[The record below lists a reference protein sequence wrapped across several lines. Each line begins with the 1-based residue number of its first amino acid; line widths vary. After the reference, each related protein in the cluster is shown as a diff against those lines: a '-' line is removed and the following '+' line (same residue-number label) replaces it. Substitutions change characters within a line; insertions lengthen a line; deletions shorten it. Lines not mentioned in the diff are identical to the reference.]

1 MTMRIAVAS
10 GKGGTGKTTLSVNL
24 AALLADG
31 GQAVRLLDADV
42 EEPNCHLF
50 LRPQDESGSPVEVL
64 IPLIDD
70 ERCTACRTCADVCA
84 FNAIT
89 VIGASVL
96 VFPELCHSCGAC
108 TMLCPESAIRED
120 GRVTGEIRRGMV
132 VRPDGGHF
140 ELVTGVLT
148 IGEAKAVPV
157 TKDVLATACEG
168 AMDVVLIDAPPGTSC
183 PVIESVR
190 GSDLV
195 VLVTE
200 PTPFGLND
208 LRLAVEMVRA
218 LGLRAV
224 VAVNRVGVGD
234 DRVRRYCADEG
245 LEIVLELPDD
255 RRVAEAYSRGEL
267 LVDAL
272 PGLRGELRQAWQRIA
287 AAAVAEEVRS

>member
-1 MTMRIAVAS
+1 MTMRVAVAS

-24 AALLADG
+24 AAMLADQG
-31 GQAVRLLDADV
+31 RRVRLLDADV
-42 EEPNCHLF
+42 EEPDCHLF
-50 LRPQDESGSPVEVL
+50 LQPRDESGSPVEVL
-64 IPLIDD
+64 VPAVDD
-70 ERCTACRTCADVCA
+70 ERCTACRACADVCA
-84 FNAIT
+84 FHAIT
-89 VIGASVL
+89 VIGPSVL

-108 TMLCPESAIRED
+108 TMFCPEAAIREE
-120 GRVTGEIRRGMV
+120 GRVTGEIRRGTV

-148 IGEAKAVPV
+148 IGEAKPVPV
-157 TKDVLATACEG
+157 TKAVVAAADAVS
-168 AMDVVLIDAPPGTSC
+168 DVVLIDAPPGTSC

-218 LGLRAV
+218 LGLHAV
-224 VAVNRVGVGD
+224 VAVNRFGLGD
-234 DRVRRYCADEG
+234 DQVQRYCADEG

-255 RRVAEAYSRGEL
+255 RRVAEASSRGEL

-272 PGLRGELRQAWQRIA
+272 PELREELQRAWDRIT
-287 AAAVAEEVRS
+287 AAVAEEVRS